1 MIMLSPGSSL
11 KVDVFNLVN
20 IISDYPCPIAANSNE
35 KRLTDIV
42 NMMKFISKTKI
53 VAKQNF
59 CHL

>member
-20 IISDYPCPIAANSNE
+20 IISDQPCPIAAISNE
-35 KRLTDIV
+35 KRITDIV
-42 NMMKFISKTKI
+42 NMMNFISKTKI
-53 VAKQNF
+53 VAKHNF